1 MSIELIPKCEHC
13 HQMGVSNGT
22 FFEMVN
28 TSAMIDIIGSQNTND
43 PVDVNSADA
52 KKCKTALS
60 NWEPPGDWGAG
71 LRPEKMKEYFLEFFA
86 RCDGFTT
93 R

>member
-1 MSIELIPKCEHC
+1 
-13 HQMGVSNGT
+13 MGVSNGT

-28 TSAMIDIIGSQNTND
+28 TSAMVDIIGSQNTND
-43 PVDVNSADA
+43 PVDVNSTDA

-60 NWEPPGDWGAG
+60 NWEPPEDWGGGG
-71 LRPEKMKEYFLEFFA
+71 LRPEKMKEYFLEFFGS
-86 RCDGFTT
+86 CDGFTT

>member
-1 MSIELIPKCEHC
+1 
-13 HQMGVSNGT
+13 MGVSNGT